1 MHGESLLP
9 LMRGE
14 KEAIRDHA
22 IAGYF
27 GKSWA
32 IYTEDYSYVHW
43 IANDVKDSTILAGEL
58 NDSEE
63 MWSCTAGAKVIVPE
77 RDELY
82 DRKKDPFQLNNLIGE
97 KPEVAEELLQKLK
110 LRIGELRSS

>member
-1 MHGESLLP
+1 MF
-9 LMRGE
+9 GE
-14 KEAIRDHA
+14 KETIRDHA

-27 GKSWA
+27 GKSWS
-32 IYTEDYSYVHW
+32 IITEDYSFVHW
-43 IANDVKDSTILAGEL
+43 LTNDYKDSFILRGEVR
-58 NDSEE
+58 DDEE

-77 RDELY
+77 NDQLF
-82 DRKKDPFQLNNLIGE
+82 DRRTDPFQLNNLIDA